1 MSSLAYH
8 TARIEADAAL
18 VQSPSQFA
26 RCAPAFDALVRDH
39 ECIAEVFNRT
49 LDLMLSKSGYSPR
62 DLGVQWR
69 SDGVKLASQVS
80 LESRKSFTLIAS
92 VQHAASRSAFSA
104 PGSVH
109 IAVLS
114 DAPLPYRLY
123 ALPADY
129 NNEVF
134 DEIELELLGRY
145 ELEPLQS
152 LFLDGSRH
160 VLVFQDTEALV
171 LKLQSSITYPFEWAF
186 DLDTLRAWQMTST
199 ILEDTQLV
207 HVCEALAAM
216 GFGSDAAALE
226 PVLACDRHHVRWAA
240 MQAIAS
246 LDGSRARRHL
256 QESLADAHPHIRAA
270 ARAGME
276 RFRECGAE

>member
-1 MSSLAYH
+1 MSSLAH
-8 TARIEADAAL
+8 HLALIEADAAL
-18 VQSPSQFA
+18 VRSPRQFA
-26 RCAPAFDALVRDH
+26 RCASAFEALVRDH

-69 SDGVKLASQVS
+69 SDGAKLASQIS

-104 PGSVH
+104 PGSIH
-109 IAVLS
+109 IASVG

-123 ALPADY
+123 ALPARY

-134 DEIELELLGRY
+134 EEVELEPLGRY
-145 ELEPLQS
+145 RLEPLQS

-160 VLVFQDTEALV
+160 VLVFDDIQSLV
-171 LKLQSSITYPFEWAF
+171 LKLQSTITYPFEWAF

-207 HVCEALAAM
+207 HVCEALAAL
-216 GFGSDAAALE
+216 GFESDVAALE
-226 PVLACDRHHVRWAA
+226 QALASDRHHVRWAA

-256 QESLADAHPHIRAA
+256 ENALADAHPHIRAA
-270 ARAGME
+270 ARAGLDQLRACE
-276 RFRECGAE
+276 VA